1 MIKFY
6 LVQILKDKLQQE
18 DSKLKKWF
26 AEFSEDRKWR
36 SEIVL
41 LVVRTTTKDFRVVLS
56 ASYEGLE

>member
-26 AEFSEDRKWR
+26 AEFSEDRK
-36 SEIVL
+36 
-41 LVVRTTTKDFRVVLS
+41 
-56 ASYEGLE
+56 